1 MKKQVGLI
9 GYGSM
14 ATALAKVLTDNL
26 VKINWIITN
35 PDVLESMQTHN
46 HNFKYLPYLDFVLT
60 KLN

>member
-26 VKINWIITN
+26 DKTNWIITN
-35 PDVLESMQTHN
+35 PEVLESMQIRN
-46 HNFKYLPYLDFVLT
+46 HN
-60 KLN
+60 LNIYHM